1 MDALIIIVIVLLAIV
16 SIISTVGVIVDE
28 DQRKLE
34 FGCALPVCIIGWS
47 VLGVLSLWFGL
58 AINSWHDDKSLYWE
72 AYVPIKRDG
81 PATYAIYGERVVTLD
96 GDAKFV
102 DVNNYQLKLYGRE
115 GAWKGGIYFTAV
127 SSKKIVPKEVEAK

>member
-1 MDALIIIVIVLLAIV
+1 MDALIVIVIVILAIV
-16 SIISTVGVIVDE
+16 SIISTAGVIVDE
-28 DQRKLE
+28 DQRKFK
-34 FGCALPVCIIGWS
+34 FGYALPLCIIGWP

-72 AYVPIKRDG
+72 TYAPIKRDG
-81 PATYAIYGERVVTLD
+81 PATYATCGEMVVTLD

-115 GAWKGGIYFTAV
+115 GAWKNGIYFEARDYT
-127 SSKKIVPKEVEAK
+127 KIVPKEVEAK